1 MVKSE
6 YAVIQPGKICPRIPM
21 APTIERAVPR
31 TSAIVVTCK
40 MGDLRW
46 MR

>member
-6 YAVIQPGKICPRIPM
+6 YAVIQAEKICYRTPT
-21 APTIERAVPR
+21 APTMERAVPR